1 MSDAGAITVLLQRLS
16 AGEREAHADLLPLVY
31 ADLRRIAA
39 RHLAGERAGH
49 TLSPTALV
57 HEAWLRLSNAGGIE
71 WQDQVHFYRYAA
83 RAMRN
88 ILIDAARARQA
99 QKRGSGAE
107 HLDIDELSLPISDAA
122 SGDLL
127 ALDEALL
134 KLGEV
139 NPRLAQVVELRFF
152 AGLEVEQVG
161 EVLGIHARSVVRDWR
176 RARAL
181 LAQMLDA
188 EALPE

>member
-1 MSDAGAITVLLQRLS
+1 MAEDITRLLQQASEGDRAALD
-16 AGEREAHADLLPLVY
+16 ALMPLVY
-31 ADLRRIAA
+31 EPLRRIARGQIA
-39 RHLAGERAGH
+39 SEGRAQ
-49 TLSPTALV
+49 TLSTTALV
-57 HEAWLRLSNAGGIE
+57 HEAWLRLSNAGGLE

>member
-1 MSDAGAITVLLQRLS
+1 MAQDITRLLQQASEGDRAALD
-16 AGEREAHADLLPLVY
+16 ALIPLIY
-31 ADLRRIAA
+31 EPLRRIARGQIA
-39 RHLAGERAGH
+39 NEGRAP
-49 TLSPTALV
+49 TLSTTALV
-57 HEAWLRLSNAGGIE
+57 HEAWLRLSSAGDIE
-71 WQDQVHFYRYAA
+71 WQDSGHLYRYVA

-107 HLDIDELSLPISDAA
+107 HIDIDAVALPISDRA
-122 SGDLL
+122 SGELL

-134 KLGEV
+134 RLAQIS
-139 NPRLAQVVELRFF
+139 PRLAQVVELRFF

-181 LAQMLDA
+181 LAQMLDT
-188 EALPE
+188 EVLPE

>member
-1 MSDAGAITVLLQRLS
+1 VSQHITRLLQQASEGDRAAFDALM
-16 AGEREAHADLLPLVY
+16 PLVY
-31 ADLRRIAA
+31 EPLRRIARGQIASDA
-39 RHLAGERAGH
+39 RGH
-49 TLSPTALV
+49 TLSTTALV
-57 HEAWLRLSNAGGIE
+57 HEVWLRLSSAGEVG
-71 WQDQVHFYRYAA
+71 WQDQQHFYRYAA

-107 HLDIDELSLPISDAA
+107 HLDIDDVALPISEAT

-134 KLGEV
+134 KLAEV

-188 EALPE
+188 EALPG

>member
-1 MSDAGAITVLLQRLS
+1 VSQDITRLLQQASEGDRAALD
-16 AGEREAHADLLPLVY
+16 ALMPLVY
-31 ADLRRIAA
+31 EPLRRIA
-39 RHLAGERAGH
+39 RGQIGGEGRAH
-49 TLSPTALV
+49 TLSTTALV
-57 HEAWLRLSNAGGIE
+57 HEAWLRLSNAGDVGWE
-71 WQDQVHFYRYAA
+71 DQAHFFRYAG

-99 QKRGSGAE
+99 QKRGGGAD
-107 HLDIDELSLPISDAA
+107 HLDIDEVALPISDAA
-122 SGDLL
+122 SGELL
-127 ALDEALL
+127 ALNEALL
-134 KLGEV
+134 KLSEI

-152 AGLEVEQVG
+152 AGLEVEEVG

-188 EALPE
+188 ELLPD